1 MIFSNSALYFQ
12 VPFPMMQVPGGSLT
26 AKKLADEIINQI
38 SHVKKL
44 HNNAKDNIVNEI
56 SLVRKS
62 LATSPEDDA
71 SYQYKKLHDEL
82 QVLSHFSSLFGL
94 LVIHKIKYGFPYVVI
109 SVFKFYYILL
119 IWRVLLLM
127 K

>member
-1 MIFSNSALYFQ
+1 
-12 VPFPMMQVPGGSLT
+12 MMQVPGGYLT
-26 AKKLADEIINQI
+26 AEKLATEIINQI

-56 SLVRKS
+56 NLVRKS

-71 SYQYKKLHDEL
+71 SYRYKKLHDQL

-94 LVIHKIKYGFPYVVI
+94 FVIHKIKWFSICSLMSI
-109 SVFKFYYILL
+109 SILQHVANL
-119 IWRVLLLM
+119 ASAAFDEV
-127 K
+127 KE